1 MERQPNNCAGIDVG
15 MNKNK
20 NNKYSVCCLC
30 SKYYRMPHDFCCLKE
45 CGLHEMCRGCR
56 HGIYS
61 DEYKEER
68 RTCYD

>member
-45 CGLHEMCRGCR
+45 CGLHEMCRGCT

-68 RTCYD
+68 ENML

>member
-1 MERQPNNCAGIDVG
+1 M
-15 MNKNK
+15 NK

-45 CGLHEMCRGCR
+45 CGLHEMCRGCT

-61 DEYKEER
+61 DEYKEEMENML
-68 RTCYD
+68 